1 MSGLKQIFAKSGRA
15 VVVTPVLLL
24 GWAVSFCAVSFHIA
38 FPVIARHLNISTV
51 HTAWIPTVYLIA
63 GAVVG
68 LPIGRV
74 ANRIGPRNAFAT
86 GIFTYIIG
94 SVFVTLSGG
103 FRMIAVSFFAMGAGS
118 AMLTVTGRSLLWRV
132 CDPQEREKV
141 YGLLITA
148 ISIGT
153 LSGSFMGGLIIHFL
167 SWRVIFATGAVIGT
181 LSLLLVL
188 RKIPSG
194 DGDPS
199 VKAFDIPGALLY
211 TLFMVAFLLGF
222 SNFPSETS
230 LFLIPFALLMLLAFG
245 WFETRTP
252 SPIIRLDFFRSN
264 NYFRFSSVS
273 VAFGQ
278 YSTYGIWFLLSF
290 YLQHINSISPAE
302 TGLILGANAA
312 VTAALSAFSSRIERW
327 IGKSFMIILGLLLNT
342 MALIMLALILQ
353 HFNITL
359 IMTSMLMLG
368 VSVALTATPITSLM
382 IDNVPEQHRTMA
394 SATLNLAKKMG
405 SSMSMGTVMLIFSLL
420 LGSATLTGVA
430 NDDFLGSMRL
440 ILVIFACL
448 STVPLVYAIVH
459 VIRRVRRS

>member
-1 MSGLKQIFAKSGRA
+1 MSGLMQIFAKSGRA

-38 FPVIARHLNISTV
+38 FPVIARQLNISTV

-63 GAVVG
+63 GAVIG

-94 SVFVTLSGG
+94 ALFVTISGS
-103 FRMIAVSFFAMGAGS
+103 FRILALSFFAMGAGS
-118 AMLTVTGRSLLWRV
+118 AMLTVTGRSLLWST
-132 CDPQEREKV
+132 CDPEERDKV
-141 YGLLITA
+141 YGFLITF

-153 LSGSFMGGLIIHFL
+153 LSGSFLGGVIIHFL
-167 SWRVIFATGAVIGT
+167 SWRIIFAIGALIGL

-188 RKIPSG
+188 RRIPSG

-222 SNFPSETS
+222 SHFPSETS

-252 SPIIRLDFFRSN
+252 TPILRLELFRSN
-264 NYFRFSSVS
+264 NTFRFSSVS
-273 VAFGQ
+273 VAFVQ

-290 YLQHINSISPAE
+290 YLQHINQISPAE

-312 VTAALSAFSSRIERW
+312 VTAVLSAVSDRIAKL
-327 IGKSFMIILGLLLNT
+327 IGKSSMIILGLLLNT
-342 MALIMLALILQ
+342 MALTMLALILQ
-353 HFNITL
+353 HFDITL
-359 IMTSMLMLG
+359 IMTTMLMLG

-382 IDNVPEQHRTMA
+382 IDNVPERHRTMA

-405 SSMSMGTVMLIFSLL
+405 SSLSMGTVMLIFSLL
-420 LGSATLTGVA
+420 LGSVKLTGVA
-430 NDDFLGSMRL
+430 NDDFLGSMRV
-440 ILVIFACL
+440 ILLIFALL
-448 STVPLVYAIVH
+448 STVPLIYAVVH
-459 VIRRVRRS
+459 VIRRKRRS